1 MAKAH
6 PFTLRLYRLCVVLHV
21 SILLYS
27 VVRFSGQHLLLAFLF
42 YFFVVCFM
50 FPEMMAFL
58 PQSLFFWFLPDKL
71 SNDA

>member
-6 PFTLRLYRLCVVLHV
+6 PFTLRLYRLCVVLHEYITV
-21 SILLYS
+21 LGSEILRS
-27 VVRFSGQHLLLAFLF
+27 ASSSC
-42 YFFVVCFM
+42 FFVLFFRRMLHV